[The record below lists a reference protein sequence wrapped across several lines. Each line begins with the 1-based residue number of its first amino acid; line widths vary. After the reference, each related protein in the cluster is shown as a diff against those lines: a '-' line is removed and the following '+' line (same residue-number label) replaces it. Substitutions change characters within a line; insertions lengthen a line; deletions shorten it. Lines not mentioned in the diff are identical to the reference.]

1 MKIMMSDY
9 EQHHY
14 DKDLLKN
21 SAVNLGTLD
30 VPVTDLEQVRV
41 LVNKYCE
48 EQPDSPK
55 LSPDWCFIDCKLY
68 KCRYSAEPYKC
79 CLAFSLNSLH
89 SGALLPSGPS
99 AGESTLH
106 HRHCHRLYLRA
117 GPGVSHVAADAGR
130 RKWGLAADEGR
141 LGPAGAS
148 HQQRGVQRS
157 GVPRWDASVARAEIL
172 QPIAVGTGLWKR
184 IGHAVARP

>member
-1 MKIMMSDY
+1 MMSDY

-68 KCRYSAEPYKC
+68 KSRYFTEPYKC
-79 CLAFSLNSLH
+79 CFASLPGSLH
-89 SGALLPSGPS
+89 SGALLPGGPG
-99 AGESTLH
+99 AGKPALH
-106 HRHCHRLYLRA
+106 HRHRHRLYLRV

-130 RKWGLAADEGR
+130 RKRRIAADEGR

-157 GVPRWDASVARAEIL
+157 GVPRWDASVAWAEIL
-172 QPIAVGTGLWKR
+172 QPIAVGTGLRKCIR
-184 IGHAVARP
+184 YAVTRP